1 MLIGAGI
8 PTLCGFGP
16 IGGSPHAPNEWVD
29 IESLARTAVIYAGI
43 ISEFL
48 NRS

>member
-16 IGGSPHAPNEWVD
+16 IGGNAHAPNEWVRVD
-29 IESLARTAVIYAGI
+29 SLPKTAAMFAGI
-43 ISEFL
+43 ITSYLE
-48 NRS
+48 